1 MLAQLSTAPVLLQNS
16 AAQRKSVH
24 CKRTRRSNPGVPQV
38 LNGLRALAEMER
50 YATLDEALGSDKR
63 LKETVSSKMATFR
76 EIDSFL
82 CYIEIT
88 VFAAEEVMGL
98 TQHTFYSRKRVG
110 CRKVHPLE
118 VVFLN
123 IFEYFFRLNSGYRGA
138 RGACGACSMP

>member
-16 AAQRKSVH
+16 AAQRKLVH

-38 LNGLRALAEMER
+38 LNGLRALAEMDR

-76 EIDSFL
+76 ETLSDSFL

-98 TQHTFYSRKRVG
+98 TQH
-110 CRKVHPLE
+110 
-118 VVFLN
+118 
-123 IFEYFFRLNSGYRGA
+123 IF
-138 RGACGACSMP
+138 

>member
-16 AAQRKSVH
+16 AAQRKLVH

-50 YATLDEALGSDKR
+50 YATLDEELRSDKR

-76 EIDSFL
+76 ESDSFL

-98 TQHTFYSRKRVG
+98 TQH
-110 CRKVHPLE
+110 
-118 VVFLN
+118 
-123 IFEYFFRLNSGYRGA
+123 IF
-138 RGACGACSMP
+138 

>member
-1 MLAQLSTAPVLLQNS
+1 M
-16 AAQRKSVH
+16 
-24 CKRTRRSNPGVPQV
+24 
-38 LNGLRALAEMER
+38 NGLRALAEMER

-76 EIDSFL
+76 ESDSFL

-98 TQHTFYSRKRVG
+98 TQHTFYFRKRVG

-123 IFEYFFRLNSGYRGA
+123 IFFG
-138 RGACGACSMP
+138 